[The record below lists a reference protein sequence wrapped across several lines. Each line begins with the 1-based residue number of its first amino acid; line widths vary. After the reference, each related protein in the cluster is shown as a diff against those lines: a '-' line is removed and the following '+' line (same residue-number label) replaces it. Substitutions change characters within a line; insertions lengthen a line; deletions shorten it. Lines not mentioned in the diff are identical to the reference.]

1 LWEYSPKLILS
12 TIIEAI
18 AMSIMEVFA
27 TMIFVRLLISHVEIG
42 KSFIEIIPL
51 FIIILTIIIIL
62 RGGSAIIRSYVKPL
76 QVIKFKQKIETEL
89 FKKAKDIELNN
100 FDNEDYYNKN
110 IWAMQNAS
118 ESILNSL
125 NTIGG
130 TIRYSLSIIGTL
142 AVIFTI
148 DSSII
153 ALIVFCV
160 ILSTIIANFS
170 EKYRFRITKAQ
181 TPNKKRQQYIQRLF
195 TLRCCS

>member
-1 LWEYSPKLILS
+1 MNKFLKNNVFIYRKLWEYSPKLILS

-142 AVIFTI
+142 AVIFII
-148 DSSII
+148 DSSVN
-153 ALIVFCV
+153 AGLICQW
-160 ILSTIIANFS
+160 LTKKMSQLHNGNYDSAN
-170 EKYRFRITKAQ
+170 
-181 TPNKKRQQYIQRLF
+181 
-195 TLRCCS
+195 

>member
-1 LWEYSPKLILS
+1 MNKFLKNNVFIYRKLWEYSPKLILS

-100 FDNEDYYNKN
+100 FDNEDYY
-110 IWAMQNAS
+110 
-118 ESILNSL
+118 
-125 NTIGG
+125 
-130 TIRYSLSIIGTL
+130 R
-142 AVIFTI
+142 
-148 DSSII
+148 
-153 ALIVFCV
+153 
-160 ILSTIIANFS
+160 
-170 EKYRFRITKAQ
+170 
-181 TPNKKRQQYIQRLF
+181 
-195 TLRCCS
+195 